1 MISDGITDRTPGADH
16 GPLHVLED
24 SLRAEGFSVA
34 GIDEAGRG
42 PLAGPVV
49 AAAVI
54 FSSGTL
60 IAGVNDSKKLTPA
73 ARGALFD
80 GIMSRAYAVGVGSV
94 DNTEIDEINILNA
107 TFLAMDR
114 AVGALGLRPG
124 HMIIDGNLFRPG
136 AATLGIPFTTVIGG
150 DGLCFSI
157 AAASIIAKVTR
168 DRTMEELDRAYPG
181 YGFAKH
187 KGYGTAAHR
196 EAILRLGMCPIHR
209 RSFHSRAGSGRIVA
223 GENA

>member
-1 MISDGITDRTPGADH
+1 MISNGCADRIPALVH
-16 GPLHVLED
+16 GPRHELEN
-24 SLRAEGFSVA
+24 SLRATGLRVA

-54 FSSGTL
+54 FAPGTH
-60 IAGVNDSKKLTPA
+60 IAGIDDSKKLSPA

-80 GIMSRAYAVGVGSV
+80 VIMSRAHAVGVGSV
-94 DNTEIDEINILNA
+94 ESTVIDEINILNA

-114 AVGALGLRPG
+114 AVGALGVRPG
-124 HMIIDGNLFRPG
+124 HLVIDGNLFRPG
-136 AATLGIPFTTVIGG
+136 AVTRGIPFTTVVGG

-168 DRTMEELDRAYPG
+168 DRTMEELDREFPG

-196 EAILRLGMCPIHR
+196 EAILRLGMCAVHR
-209 RSFHSRAGSGRIVA
+209 RSFDTREGSGRVFA
-223 GENA
+223 GEGA

>member
-1 MISDGITDRTPGADH
+1 MISEGCTQPIPPADGGSLLA
-16 GPLHVLED
+16 LED
-24 SLRAEGFSVA
+24 RLRAKGLQVA

-54 FSSGTL
+54 FAPGSH
-60 IAGVNDSKKLTPA
+60 IPGVDDSKKLTPLARA
-73 ARGALFD
+73 ALYD
-80 GIMSRAYAVGVGSV
+80 VIMNCAYAVGVGSV
-94 DNTEIDEINILNA
+94 DSAMIDEINILNA

-114 AVGALGLRPG
+114 AVGALGARPG
-124 HMIIDGNLFRPG
+124 HLIIDGNLFRPG
-136 AATLGIPFTTVIGG
+136 ALTRGIPYTTVVGG

-168 DRTMEELDRAYPG
+168 DRTMEALEREYPG

-209 RSFHSRAGSGRIVA
+209 RSFHSRAGIGRVIA
-223 GENA
+223 GERA